1 MVKENLK
8 NKLNKFVIL
17 DKIIE
22 LTGTKVLIYTKYR
35 GLSNYLK
42 NLSYK
47 LNFEYGELNGGNIKQ
62 IDGILKEFKSNP
74 NMKILLIDDSYF
86 GVGLNI
92 EYATDF
98 IFIHKTEPEI
108 ESQLIGRAQRFG
120 RTEKLNIWKLLY
132 PNEKK

>member
-1 MVKENLK
+1 
-8 NKLNKFVIL
+8 
-17 DKIIE
+17 
-22 LTGTKVLIYTKYR
+22 
-35 GLSNYLK
+35 
-42 NLSYK
+42 
-47 LNFEYGELNGGNIKQ
+47 
-62 IDGILKEFKSNP
+62 
-74 NMKILLIDDSYF
+74 LIDDSYF

-98 IFIHKTEPEI
+98 IFIHKTDPEI